1 MSLSPETKSAV
12 LRRFVTDQRARR
24 RRSRVVLVAALVLV
38 VLAAAFVINRTRAHP
53 SDARSARF
61 VETVSYGHRGHLRI
75 AQTGDLDVIVYDSN
89 RVVSWIMAYGHAQTG
104 ARLCL
109 SGARVAPTC
118 FGALEAGENGT
129 VNLSWSGRR
138 DLAAYDTVSLRTASG
153 SVIGRAPDQRRTG

>member
-1 MSLSPETKSAV
+1 MSLSPETKTAV

-24 RRSRVVLVAALVLV
+24 RRSRVVLAAALVLV
-38 VLAAAFVINRTRAHP
+38 VLAAAFVVNRTRPHP

-75 AQTGDLDVIVYDSN
+75 ARSGDLDVIVYDSN
-89 RVVSWIMAYGHAQTG
+89 RVVSWIMAYGRARTG

-109 SGARVAPTC
+109 SGARVASTC
-118 FGALEAGENGT
+118 FGALEPGENGT

-138 DLAAYDTVSLRTASG
+138 DLAAYDTVSLHTASG
-153 SVIGRAPDQRRTG
+153 SVIGRAPLLRRTG

>member
-1 MSLSPETKSAV
+1 MSLSPETKTAV
-12 LRRFVTDQRARR
+12 LRRFVTHQRARR
-24 RRSRVVLVAALVLV
+24 RRSRVVLAAALVLV
-38 VLAAAFVINRTRAHP
+38 VLAAAFVVNRTRPHP

-75 AQTGDLDVIVYDSN
+75 AQAGDLDVIVYDSN
-89 RVVSWIMAYGHAQTG
+89 RVVSWIMAYGHARSG

-118 FGALEAGENGT
+118 FGALEPGESGT

-138 DLAAYDTVSLRTASG
+138 DLAAYDTLSLRTESG
-153 SVIGRAPDQRRTG
+153 SVIGRAPLVRRTG

>member
-1 MSLSPETKSAV
+1 MSLSPETKTAV

-24 RRSRVVLVAALVLV
+24 RRSRLVLV
-38 VLAAAFVINRTRAHP
+38 GALIVVVVAAAFVVSRTRTQP
-53 SDARSARF
+53 SEARSARF

-89 RVVSWIMAYGHAQTG
+89 RVVSWIMAYGHARTG

-109 SGARVAPTC
+109 SGAGVAPAC
-118 FGALEAGENGT
+118 FGALAPGEAGT

-138 DLAAYDTVSLRTASG
+138 DLAVYDTVSLRTAGG
-153 SVIGRAPDQRRTG
+153 SVIGRARLVKRTG

>member
-1 MSLSPETKSAV
+1 MSLLPETKAAV

-24 RRSRVVLVAALVLV
+24 RRSRVVFAGALVVV
-38 VLAAAFVINRTRAHP
+38 VLAAAFVVNRTRTHP

-75 AQTGDLDVIVYDSN
+75 AQTGDLDVIVYDSS
-89 RVVSWIMAYGHAQTG
+89 RVVSWIMAYGHARTG

-109 SGARVAPTC
+109 SSPRLAPTC
-118 FGALEAGENGT
+118 FGALEPGENGT

-138 DLAAYDTVSLRTASG
+138 DLAAYDTVSLRTAGG
-153 SVIGRAPDQRRTG
+153 SVIGRAPLVRRTG